1 MVNDIFHMLLK
12 SSCRFLFFAF
22 VAFALA
28 SCASKKG
35 AVVKRN
41 MSLQNDVVD
50 YSKKYLNKP
59 YQYAG
64 KGPNAFDCSGYTSF
78 VFKQFGYN
86 LNASS
91 AGQANQGVT
100 IRRKEELEIG
110 DLVFFEGSRHDSRV
124 GHVGIVSDIGHNG
137 KFNFI
142 HASTSNGVIITS
154 SEEPYYKARYLR
166 GSRILKDVSKKAESQ
181 ESSNQDNYIKSQD
194 HITYQETNEG
204 FVTIQKGTS
213 KPLEGGA
220 AVSTEQ
226 PSKPKKNKKEED
238 DDKQSDNGK
247 IRQFAITTTE
257 ETILPTSIHISHK
270 VKPGETLFSISQKHN
285 CSVEQLKKWNPKI
298 VNNDIRAGD
307 VINIHQ

>member
-1 MVNDIFHMLLK
+1 MLPK
-12 SSCRFLFFAF
+12 SSYKFLFLAF

-28 SCASKKG
+28 SCASKKSS
-35 AVVKRN
+35 VVNRN
-41 MSLQNDVVD
+41 MSIQNDVVD

-78 VFKQFGYN
+78 VFKQFGYH

-91 AGQANQGVT
+91 AGQANQGIT

-124 GHVGIVSDIGHNG
+124 GHVGIVSDIGRNG

-154 SEEPYYKARYLR
+154 SEDPYYKARYLR
-166 GSRILKDVSKKAESQ
+166 GSRILKDVPKKEEKQ
-181 ESSNQDNYIKSQD
+181 ESSNKGNYIKSQD

-204 FVTIQKGTS
+204 FVTIQKATG
-213 KPLEGGA
+213 KPLGGVTA
-220 AVSTEQ
+220 ISTEQ
-226 PSKPKKNKKEED
+226 ISKTVKSKKEED
-238 DDKQSDNGK
+238 EKQNDNGK

-257 ETILPTSIHISHK
+257 ETPLSSSTHISHK

-285 CSVEQLKKWNPKI
+285 CTVEQLKRWNPKI